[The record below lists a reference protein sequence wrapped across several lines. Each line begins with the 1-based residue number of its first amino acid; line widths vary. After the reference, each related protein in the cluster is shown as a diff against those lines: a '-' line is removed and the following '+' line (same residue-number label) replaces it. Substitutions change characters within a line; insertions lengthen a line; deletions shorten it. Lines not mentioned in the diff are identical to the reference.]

1 MATEKNADANDS
13 DSFNPSDYSGDENS
27 VQQATPARI
36 IFSGKAKLVDIR
48 PPRKTNTAAP
58 APRSDTGKAN
68 ASGTTKLSD
77 REAEAL
83 GAQDAERYYRN
94 GLNAQTRSTTATSE
108 DPIIDPAFQKLLA
121 KPANEIVAREMARLK
136 AARKAEKMDDGLME
150 SMIALR
156 AKSDA
161 KPEAEKAGDAP
172 VGFRTYNRGALL
184 SKMRALKKETKEKE
198 QEESGEEVTRKV
210 QADVE
215 RGIDYGPP
223 SLHTALGGNVPTDAE
238 RAHARGLTARGAAG
252 QTGGRVQN
260 SEDHTTARGQYE
272 GY

>member
-1 MATEKNADANDS
+1 MATEKNADASDS

-36 IFSGKAKLVDIR
+36 IFSGKPKLVDIR
-48 PPRKTNTAAP
+48 PPRKMNTASP
-58 APRSDTGKAN
+58 APRSDIGKAN

-94 GLNAQTRSTTATSE
+94 GLNAQIRSTNATSE

-121 KPANEIVAREMARLK
+121 KPANEIAAREMARLK
-136 AARKAEKMDDGLME
+136 AARKTEKMDDGLME
-150 SMIALR
+150 SMTALR

-172 VGFRTYNRGALL
+172 VGFRTYNREALL
-184 SKMRALKKETKEKE
+184 SKMRALKKETKE
-198 QEESGEEVTRKV
+198 SGGEVTRKV

-215 RGIDYGPP
+215 RGIAYGPP

-238 RAHARGLTARGAAG
+238 RANARGLTARGAAG